1 MKKILSFILAFA
13 LIISLSAVYAEEVT
27 LTMGSWRIDDTDR
40 IQAVLDKYTEVSGV
54 KIKFEGTA
62 SSQYNANIRLQL
74 DNGTGPD
81 LWYSR
86 SYKTGQELYDA
97 GYAMDVTDIP
107 GVKENFPES
116 ALGAWRADDGKVFA
130 VPFGAVSHV
139 VYYNTRI
146 FDEQGLAVP
155 RTYEEFMTV
164 CQELKD
170 AGITPLA
177 NGIKSKWDV
186 LECVFLGMLPN
197 YIGGPEGR
205 EPYEKLEKKM
215 NDEAFKA
222 ALTDFQ
228 KMAQYLP
235 EGFESIENNDS
246 NAFFATEQA
255 AMLIDGSWSAGALGE
270 QFGLKTYSAFAIPA
284 PEGKEPGMCFHPD
297 FGLAGNKAT
306 KHPEEVKAFLE
317 WMASPEGVQ
326 IASDGLPSGF
336 YPMINAEIKLD
347 DELADHILKLNEGK
361 NTDVRFVWP
370 KLMEAYTPMQDNLI
384 SLWLGEATVDQVADA
399 FAEAQAAVLAK

>member
-116 ALGAWRADDGKVFA
+116 ALGAWRADDGKMFA

-139 VYYNTRI
+139 VY
-146 FDEQGLAVP
+146 
-155 RTYEEFMTV
+155 
-164 CQELKD
+164 
-170 AGITPLA
+170 
-177 NGIKSKWDV
+177 
-186 LECVFLGMLPN
+186 
-197 YIGGPEGR
+197 
-205 EPYEKLEKKM
+205 
-215 NDEAFKA
+215 
-222 ALTDFQ
+222 
-228 KMAQYLP
+228 
-235 EGFESIENNDS
+235 
-246 NAFFATEQA
+246 
-255 AMLIDGSWSAGALGE
+255 
-270 QFGLKTYSAFAIPA
+270 
-284 PEGKEPGMCFHPD
+284 
-297 FGLAGNKAT
+297 
-306 KHPEEVKAFLE
+306 
-317 WMASPEGVQ
+317 
-326 IASDGLPSGF
+326 
-336 YPMINAEIKLD
+336 
-347 DELADHILKLNEGK
+347 
-361 NTDVRFVWP
+361 
-370 KLMEAYTPMQDNLI
+370 
-384 SLWLGEATVDQVADA
+384 
-399 FAEAQAAVLAK
+399 